1 MIESKDKTVRKIR
14 LENGDTVDLDI
25 IRISIKL
32 TKVNDHITKGEGLSV
47 TWTEVDDTR
56 LLDAALD
63 AFMDFI
69 IKSENRK
76 IALLRAIERLGHKTE
91 SKINE
96 LRSMVN

>member
-1 MIESKDKTVRKIR
+1 MIESKDKLVRKIR
-14 LENGDTVDLDI
+14 LENGETVDLDI

-47 TWTEVDDTR
+47 TWAEVDDPK
-56 LLDAALD
+56 LLDDALD
-63 AFMDFI
+63 AFMDVI

-76 IALLRAIERLGHKTE
+76 IALLRAIERLGHKNE

>member
-1 MIESKDKTVRKIR
+1 MIESKDKSVRKIR

-47 TWTEVDDTR
+47 TWAEVDDPK
-56 LLDAALD
+56 LLDDALD
-63 AFMDFI
+63 AFMDVI

>member
-14 LENGDTVDLDI
+14 LETGETVDLDI
-25 IRISIKL
+25 IRISTKL
-32 TKVNDHITKGEGLSV
+32 TKVNDQVVKGEGICV
-47 TWTEVDDTR
+47 TWAEVDDPK
-56 LLDAALD
+56 LLADALD

-76 IALLRAIERLGHKTE
+76 IALLMAIERLGHKTE